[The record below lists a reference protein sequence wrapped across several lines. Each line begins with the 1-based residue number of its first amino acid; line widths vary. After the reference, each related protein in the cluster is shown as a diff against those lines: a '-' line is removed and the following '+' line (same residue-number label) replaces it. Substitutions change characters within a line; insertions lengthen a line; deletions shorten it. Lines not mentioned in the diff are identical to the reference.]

1 MVAAQFFPG
10 SGRAAHSLAQKSR
23 VCNEAPAHHDARQ
36 SRKCRFQCPQVIRGG
51 HIAVVADRSSAGGQ
65 VGSKG
70 FPVGLAAVELF
81 HHPGVDGQLAEG
93 VFVVNVQDLPELL
106 RPGHTQPGLDRH
118 RPACLRKDSV
128 QKGIQ
133 LLRIPEHSGTLALG
147 CHGAGGTPEV
157 QVDLGIAHPAQF
169 PDHPGRKFAVLCQQL
184 RDDLHSRVGRR
195 FQLSHLLFD
204 EHPVLRRREKRRIV
218 PHRGLRCTEPA
229 LVGLPPDAV
238 CQPLH
243 RGGVVVH
250 NSSPWN

>member
-1 MVAAQFFPG
+1 M
-10 SGRAAHSLAQKSR
+10 
-23 VCNEAPAHHDARQ
+23 
-36 SRKCRFQCPQVIRGG
+36 
-51 HIAVVADRSSAGGQ
+51 
-65 VGSKG
+65 
-70 FPVGLAAVELF
+70 
-81 HHPGVDGQLAEG
+81 DGQLAEG

-118 RPACLRKDSV
+118 RPACLREDSV

-133 LLRIPEHSGTLALG
+133 LLRVPEHPGTLALG

-184 RDDLHSRVGRR
+184 RDDLHPRVGRR

>member
-1 MVAAQFFPG
+1 MGLHPAHGTAGHSKGFGVAVIKLIMVAAQFFPG

-70 FPVGLAAVELF
+70 FPVGLTAVELF

-106 RPGHTQPGLDRH
+106 RPDHTQPGLDRH

-133 LLRIPEHSGTLALG
+133 LLRVPEHSGTLALG
-147 CHGAGGTPEV
+147 CHGTGGTLS
-157 QVDLGIAHPAQF
+157 QSLPAC
-169 PDHPGRKFAVLCQQL
+169 RN
-184 RDDLHSRVGRR
+184 
-195 FQLSHLLFD
+195 LLF
-204 EHPVLRRREKRRIV
+204 
-218 PHRGLRCTEPA
+218 GFSTRCNAPCKCKVRFFSKKYNHTELFIERLILSVIIA
-229 LVGLPPDAV
+229 INSLFVGLPLSD
-238 CQPLH
+238 
-243 RGGVVVH
+243 
-250 NSSPWN
+250 